1 MKRCI
6 LPFIFPVILLITSCE
21 KNIYN
26 EVDPRFYNDAMHGSI
41 VGKVLQTSSNAI
53 VIASQVEPIDS
64 TFIDPADGSFAIVN
78 LPIGNY
84 DLTIKAENYRI
95 YKNCNV
101 MVQGAGNTYIGE
113 VDLSTVPDL
122 VASHYPADKDEIA
135 FNNRFSRLTVSMTFT
150 QPMDR
155 ESVEEAFST
164 DPPTEGVFYWGQ
176 YSYAPSWNYFEDSKE
191 YAYGGFDQ
199 GATITTYSKITSFSY
214 RVAQK
219 DCFIDTTYTV
229 SLSTLAKDTA
239 GNYLRFPLEF
249 TFSTVQSSS
258 TINGI
263 QTYPYHGDIYVD
275 LITNSG
281 IKVTFPRNM
290 DQSTTEKAITI
301 TPDTDPIFIWPKRN
315 ELTIYTGGAFRADTT
330 YEVTIDSSAKDM
342 DGVKMGDA
350 FSFSFS
356 TTSVGLSYTYPNNG
370 ELFVSRASDIRLTFN
385 TYMVKSSVQSAFSIS
400 PAVSGSLDWYY
411 DSKTVMLFSPYGDL
425 QSNTKYTVT
434 IGTEAKDIFGT
445 YMNEP
450 YVFSFI
456 TRPD

>member
-1 MKRCI
+1 MKRFI
-6 LPFIFPVILLITSCE
+6 LPFIFPAVLLITSCE

-41 VGKVLQTSSNAI
+41 VGKVLQTSSNAL
-53 VIASQVEPIDS
+53 VIASQVKPVDS
-64 TFIDPADGSFAIVN
+64 AFIDPADGSFAIDN

-95 YKNCNV
+95 YKNCNI
-101 MVQGAGNTYIGE
+101 MVEGAGNTYIGE
-113 VDLSTVPDL
+113 VDLSTIPDL
-122 VASHYPADKDEIA
+122 VAAHYPADKDEIA
-135 FNNRFSRLTVSMTFT
+135 FNNIFARLTVSMTFT

-176 YSYAPSWNYFEDSKE
+176 YSYAPSWNYFEDSRE
-191 YAYGGFDQ
+191 YASGGFDQ

-219 DCFIDTTYTV
+219 DCFVDTTYTIT
-229 SLSTLAKDTA
+229 LSSSAKDTA
-239 GNYLRFPLEF
+239 GNYLRFPLEYS
-249 TFSTVQSSS
+249 FSTVQSSS

-275 LITNSG
+275 LISNSG
-281 IKVTFPRNM
+281 IKITFPRNM
-290 DQSTTEKAITI
+290 DQASTENAITI
-301 TPDTDPIFIWPKRN
+301 TPDTDPIFIWPQSN
-315 ELTIYTGGAFRADTT
+315 ELTIYTGGAFRADAT
-330 YEVTIDSSAKDM
+330 YEITIDSTAMDL
-342 DGVKMGDA
+342 DGVKMGDI
-350 FSFSFS
+350 FKFSFS

-370 ELFVSRASDIRLTFN
+370 ELFVSRSSDIRLTFN

-400 PAVSGSLDWYY
+400 PGISGSLDWYY
-411 DSKTVMLFSPYGDL
+411 DSKTAMIFSHSGQL
-425 QSNTKYTVT
+425 QPNTKYTVT
-434 IGTEAKDIFGT
+434 IGTEAEDIFGT
-445 YMNEP
+445 HIKEP
-450 YVFSFI
+450 YIFSFI

>member
-1 MKRCI
+1 MKRYI
-6 LPFIFPVILLITSCE
+6 LPLIFPAVFLLTNCE

-26 EVDPRFYNDAMHGSI
+26 EVDPRFYNDAMHGNI
-41 VGKVLQTSSNAI
+41 VGKVLQTSSNAL
-53 VIASQVEPIDS
+53 VIASQVNPVDS
-64 TFIDPADGSFAIVN
+64 TLINPVDGSFAITN

-113 VDLSTVPDL
+113 IDLSTVPDL
-122 VASHYPADKDEIA
+122 VASHYPEDKDEIA
-135 FNNRFSRLTVSMTFT
+135 FNNMFARLTISMTFT

-176 YSYAPSWNYFEDSKE
+176 YSYAPSWNYFEDSRE
-191 YAYGGFDQ
+191 YAAGGFDQ

-219 DCFIDTTYTV
+219 DCFVDTTYTV
-229 SLSTLAKDTA
+229 TLASSAKDTA
-239 GNYLRFPLEF
+239 GNYLRFPLEYSF
-249 TFSTVQSSS
+249 GTVQSSS

-263 QTYPYHGDIYVD
+263 QTYPYHGDINVS
-275 LITNSG
+275 LISNSG
-281 IKVTFPRNM
+281 IKITFPRNM
-290 DQSTTEKAITI
+290 DQSSTESAITI
-301 TPDTDPIFIWPKRN
+301 TPDSDPIFIWPQSN
-315 ELTIYTGGAFRADTT
+315 ELIIYTGGAFRADET
-330 YEVTIDSSAKDM
+330 YEITIDSTAMDL
-342 DGVKMGDA
+342 DGVKMGDV
-350 FSFSFS
+350 FTFSFS
-356 TTSVGLSYTYPNNG
+356 TTSVGLSYTSPNNG
-370 ELFVSRASDIRLTFN
+370 ELFVSRSSDIRLTFN

-400 PAVSGSLDWYY
+400 PSVSGYLDWYY
-411 DSKTVMLFSPYGDL
+411 DSKTTMEFIHNGFQP
-425 QSNTKYTVT
+425 NTKYTVT
-434 IGTEAKDIFGT
+434 IGIEAKDIFGT
-445 YMNEP
+445 QMKEP

>member
-6 LPFIFPVILLITSCE
+6 FPFIFPAVFLLTNCE

-41 VGKVLQTSSNAI
+41 VGKVLQTSSSAL
-53 VIASQVEPIDS
+53 VIASQVKPVDS
-64 TFIDPADGSFAIVN
+64 VFIDPADGSFAIDN

-84 DLTIKAENYRI
+84 DLTIKADNYRI

-101 MVQGAGNTYIGE
+101 MVEGAGNTYIGE
-113 VDLSTVPDL
+113 VDLSTIPDL
-122 VASHYPADKDEIA
+122 VASHYPEDKDEIA
-135 FNNRFSRLTVSMTFT
+135 FNNMFARLTISMTFT

-176 YSYAPSWNYFEDSKE
+176 YSYAPSWNYFEDSRE
-191 YAYGGFDQ
+191 YATGGFDQ
-199 GATITTYSKITSFSY
+199 SATITTYSKITSFSY
-214 RVAQK
+214 RIAQK
-219 DCFIDTTYTV
+219 DCFVDTTYTV
-229 SLSTLAKDTA
+229 ILSSSAQDTA

-249 TFSTVQSSS
+249 SFSTVQSSS

-275 LITNSG
+275 LISNSG
-281 IKVTFPRNM
+281 IRITFPRNM
-290 DQSTTEKAITI
+290 DQSSTESAITI
-301 TPDTDPIFIWPKRN
+301 TPDTDPIFIWPQSN
-315 ELTIYTGGAFRADTT
+315 ELTIYTGGAFRADAT
-330 YEVTIDSSAKDM
+330 YEITIDSTAMDL
-342 DGVKMGDA
+342 DGVKMGDI

-370 ELFVSRASDIRLTFN
+370 ELFVSRSSDIRLTFN

-400 PAVSGSLDWYY
+400 PGVSGSLDWYY
-411 DSKTVMLFSPYGDL
+411 DSKTAMIFSYNGLL
-425 QSNTKYTVT
+425 QANTKYTVT
-434 IGTEAKDIFGT
+434 IGTEAEDIFG
-445 YMNEP
+445 MHMKEP
-450 YVFSFI
+450 YIFSFI